1 MGVAWLGLQRVP
13 RPLPTLVA
21 EGKPLDAVGLP
32 AGLPPPVER
41 YFRAILGDRVPRM
54 DSAVLTGRGLLRLS
68 GVTLPSR
75 LRFTHAGGQAYR
87 HYIEATWFGFPVLR
101 VNERYVDGRA
111 RLELPTGVVANE
123 PKVDQGANLA
133 LWGEQAFWLPSVL
146 ITDPRI
152 RWEPADAT
160 TARLIVPFGDTED
173 EFTVSFDAESGLLR
187 RLAALRFR
195 AATDTTKTP
204 WFIEP
209 LGWQLFGDVRLPTP
223 AAVTW
228 QDEGRPWLVMT
239 LEDVAYNVDVS
250 GAIRTTGP

>member
-1 MGVAWLGLQRVP
+1 M
-13 RPLPTLVA
+13 
-21 EGKPLDAVGLP
+21 
-32 AGLPPPVER
+32 
-41 YFRAILGDRVPRM
+41 
-54 DSAVLTGRGLLRLS
+54 
-68 GVTLPSR
+68 
-75 LRFTHAGGQAYR
+75 
-87 HYIEATWFGFPVLR
+87 
-101 VNERYVDGRA
+101 
-111 RLELPTGVVANE
+111 
-123 PKVDQGANLA
+123 
-133 LWGEQAFWLPSVL
+133 
-146 ITDPRI
+146 
-152 RWEPADAT
+152 
-160 TARLIVPFGDTED
+160 IVPFGDTED